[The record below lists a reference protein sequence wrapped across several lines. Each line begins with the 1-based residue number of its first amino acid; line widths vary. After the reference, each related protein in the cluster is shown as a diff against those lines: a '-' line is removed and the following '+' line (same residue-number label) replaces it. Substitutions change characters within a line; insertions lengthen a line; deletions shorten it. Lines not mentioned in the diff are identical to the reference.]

1 MRMRAAVATTLLL
14 VAVAGCGQSTKESI
28 DAGAEARAACLPGN
42 APATDQQNIDW
53 AAPPPEV
60 ARIFRENAARARN
73 YVDWL
78 GPRIVA
84 ARKAADADAQWGGL
98 QDALTKSQTAAV
110 ALADA
115 SETAAASGSV
125 KAARE
130 YWSVALPEL
139 ERRVQE
145 ANEATIAACEDVN
158 GVEPT
163 NDTVR

>member
-1 MRMRAAVATTLLL
+1 MRAAVATTLLL

-28 DAGAEARAACLPGN
+28 DAGAEAKAACLPGN

-84 ARKAADADAQWGGL
+84 AGKAADADAQWGGL

-115 SETAAASGSV
+115 SETAASSGSV
-125 KAARE
+125 EKARE
-130 YWSVALPEL
+130 YWTVALPDL
-139 ERRVQE
+139 GRRVRE
-145 ANEATIAACEDVN
+145 ANDAVAESCAKVN
-158 GVEPT
+158 GAQPST
-163 NDTVR
+163 